1 MRKIV
6 KAFALMACL
15 FLAGCGNL
23 SPRDNLSPRI
33 DNKGQIDRVEQNQ
46 QLLRA
51 EFEKFL
57 NRENNNS
64 GVQILQGDGGLV
76 LVFGLVTIFLILYY
90 FYRTAESYRKTAEI
104 LAEQISRADNPDLE
118 EQVKKAAEYTDHEKR
133 IIELLR
139 RKK

>member
-1 MRKIV
+1 
-6 KAFALMACL
+6 MACL